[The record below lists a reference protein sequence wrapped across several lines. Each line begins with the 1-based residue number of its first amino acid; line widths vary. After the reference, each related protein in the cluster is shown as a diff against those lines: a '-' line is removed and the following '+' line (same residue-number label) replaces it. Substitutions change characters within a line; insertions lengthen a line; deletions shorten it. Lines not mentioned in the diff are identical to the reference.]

1 MLLGLDFS
9 LQTGVAASFFFLL
22 LSELLSTYQHLVCPS
37 EQVNEELP
45 SDFFFY
51 F

>member
-1 MLLGLDFS
+1 
-9 LQTGVAASFFFLL
+9 L

-37 EQVNEELP
+37 EQVNEELL